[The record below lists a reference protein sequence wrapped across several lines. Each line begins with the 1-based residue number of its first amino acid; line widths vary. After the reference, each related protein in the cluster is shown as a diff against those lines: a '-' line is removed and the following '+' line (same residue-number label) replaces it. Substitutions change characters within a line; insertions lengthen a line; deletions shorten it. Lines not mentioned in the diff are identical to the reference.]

1 MLNSPWTIWITGLS
15 GSGKTTIAKALL
27 ELLNQRQTKVEYLRL
42 DEIRQIITPNPVFTK
57 EEREYVYRSSVY
69 IAYILNRHGVNVIVD
84 SVDGEGTGR
93 ALCRDMIPN
102 FGVIYVHCPLEL
114 CIERE
119 RVRTDRAK
127 IEKLYERAIQG
138 ELKIA
143 GYGNPYAKEELPFL
157 AIDSERL
164 SIDKSARM
172 IISAIFGEK
181 YV

>member
-1 MLNSPWTIWITGLS
+1 
-15 GSGKTTIAKALL
+15 
-27 ELLNQRQTKVEYLRL
+27 
-42 DEIRQIITPNPVFTK
+42 
-57 EEREYVYRSSVY
+57 
-69 IAYILNRHGVNVIVD
+69 
-84 SVDGEGTGR
+84 
-93 ALCRDMIPN
+93 
-102 FGVIYVHCPLEL
+102 VHCPLEL

-164 SIDKSARM
+164 SIEKSAHT
-172 IISAIFGEK
+172 IISAIFSEK
-181 YV
+181 S